1 MISIL
6 NKILNKIKNK
16 KDISLNEFLNIADIT
31 EDNCI
36 ITIDGF
42 VLMILYV
49 KPQNFGLLSE
59 KELVSKMNS
68 MSVEFANEKYSYKI
82 LVIPKIVD
90 ITETIKEQEELKQK
104 VTNEIFRKIINN
116 RINFLQNFISD
127 KEIIENDFFL
137 IIWEKESEKESEK
150 AKIEIQKRAN
160 NWKNRLRN
168 CELKSE
174 ILNREELIY
183 LIKIFNLPNYKN
195 EDNDYKNHISKIDR
209 KELNVKNK

>member
-6 NKILNKIKNK
+6 NKILNKLKK
-16 KDISLNEFLNIADIT
+16 QKDISLNEFLNIADI
-31 EDNCI
+31 EDNYI
-36 ITIDGF
+36 TTIDGF
-42 VLMILYV
+42 ILMILNI
-49 KPQNFGLLSE
+49 KAQNFGLLSE
-59 KELVSKMNS
+59 KELVNRMNS
-68 MSVEFANEKYSYKI
+68 MSVEFSNERYPYKI
-82 LVIPKIVD
+82 LIIPKIVD

-104 VTNEIFRKIINN
+104 VDNVIFREIIEN
-116 RINFLQNFISD
+116 RINFLQNFVSD

-137 IIWEKESEKESEK
+137 IIWEKETEK
-150 AKIEIQKRAN
+150 AKIELQKRAN

-174 ILNREELIY
+174 ILNKEELIF
-183 LIKIFNLPNYKN
+183 LIKTFNLTSYKN

>member
-6 NKILNKIKNK
+6 NKILNKLKK
-16 KDISLNEFLNIADIT
+16 QKDISLNEFLNIADI

-36 ITIDGF
+36 TTIDGF
-42 VLMILYV
+42 ILMILNI
-49 KPQNFGLLSE
+49 KAQNFGLLSE
-59 KELVSKMNS
+59 KELVNRMNS
-68 MSVEFANEKYSYKI
+68 MSVEFSNERYPYKI
-82 LVIPKIVD
+82 LIIPKIVD
-90 ITETIKEQEELKQK
+90 ITETIKEQKELKQK
-104 VTNEIFRKIINN
+104 VDNVIFREIIEN
-116 RINFLQNFISD
+116 RINFLQNFVSD

-137 IIWEKESEKESEK
+137 IIWEKETEK
-150 AKIEIQKRAN
+150 AKIELQKRAN

-174 ILNREELIY
+174 ILNKEELIF
-183 LIKIFNLPNYKN
+183 LIKTFNLTSYKN

>member
-6 NKILNKIKNK
+6 NKILNKVKK
-16 KDISLNEFLNIADIT
+16 QKDISLNEFLNIADI

-36 ITIDGF
+36 TTIDGYIF
-42 VLMILYV
+42 MILNI
-49 KPQNFGLLSE
+49 KAQNFGLLSE
-59 KELVSKMNS
+59 KELVSRMNS
-68 MSVEFANEKYSYKI
+68 MSVEFANERYPYKI

-104 VTNEIFRKIINN
+104 VNNEIFREIIEN
-116 RINFLQNFISD
+116 RINFLQHFVSD

-137 IIWEKESEKESEK
+137 IIWEKESEK
-150 AKIEIQKRAN
+150 AKIELQKRAN

-174 ILNREELIY
+174 ILNKEELIY
-183 LIKIFNLPNYKN
+183 LVKTFNLPIYKN

>member
-36 ITIDGF
+36 TTIDGF
-42 VLMILYV
+42 ELMILNI
-49 KPQNFGLLSE
+49 KPQNYGLLSE
-59 KELVSKMNS
+59 QELISKMNS
-68 MSVEFANEKYSYKI
+68 MSIEFANERYPYKI
-82 LVIPKIVD
+82 LSMPKIVD
-90 ITETIKEQEELKQK
+90 ITETIKEQEELRKK
-104 VTNEIFRKIINN
+104 VTNKNYTKIIDN
-116 RINFLQNFISD
+116 RINYLKSFVSN

-137 IIWEKESEKESEK
+137 IIWEKESEK
-150 AKIEIQKRAN
+150 AKIELQKRAN
-160 NWKNRLRN
+160 NWKNRFRN

-174 ILNREELIY
+174 ILNKEELIY
-183 LIKIFNLPNYKN
+183 LVKTFNIPNYKN
-195 EDNDYKNHISKIDR
+195 EDNDYENHITKIDR

>member
-1 MISIL
+1 MIFIL
-6 NKILNKIKNK
+6 NKILNKLKK
-16 KDISLNEFLNIADIT
+16 QKDISLNEFLNIADI

-36 ITIDGF
+36 TTIDGF
-42 VLMILYV
+42 ILMILNI
-49 KPQNFGLLSE
+49 KAQNFGLLSE
-59 KELVSKMNS
+59 KELVNRMNS
-68 MSVEFANEKYSYKI
+68 MSVEFSNERYPYKI

-104 VTNEIFRKIINN
+104 VDNEIFREIIEN
-116 RINFLQNFISD
+116 RINFLQNFVSD

-137 IIWEKESEKESEK
+137 IIWEKESEK
-150 AKIEIQKRAN
+150 AKIELQKRAS

-168 CELKSE
+168 CEIKSE
-174 ILNREELIY
+174 ILNNEELIY
-183 LIKIFNLPNYKN
+183 LIKTFNLPNYKD

>member
-6 NKILNKIKNK
+6 NKILNKVKK
-16 KDISLNEFLNIADIT
+16 QKDISLNEFLNIADI

-36 ITIDGF
+36 TTIDGF
-42 VLMILYV
+42 ILMILNI
-49 KPQNFGLLSE
+49 KAQNFGLLSE
-59 KELVSKMNS
+59 KELVNRMNS
-68 MSVEFANEKYSYKI
+68 MSVEFSNERYPYKI
-82 LVIPKIVD
+82 LIIPKIVD

-104 VTNEIFRKIINN
+104 VDNVIFREIIEN
-116 RINFLQNFISD
+116 RINFLQNFVSD

-137 IIWEKESEKESEK
+137 IIWEKESEK
-150 AKIEIQKRAN
+150 AKIELQKRAS

-174 ILNREELIY
+174 ILNNEELIY
-183 LIKIFNLPNYKN
+183 LIKTFNLPNYKD

>member
-6 NKILNKIKNK
+6 NKILNKVKK
-16 KDISLNEFLNIADIT
+16 QKDISLNEFLNIADI

-36 ITIDGF
+36 TTIDGF
-42 VLMILYV
+42 ILMILNI
-49 KPQNFGLLSE
+49 KAQNFGLLSE
-59 KELVSKMNS
+59 KELVNRMNS
-68 MSVEFANEKYSYKI
+68 MSVEFSNERYPYKI

-104 VTNEIFRKIINN
+104 IDNEIFREIIEN
-116 RINFLQNFISD
+116 RINFLQNFVSD

-137 IIWEKESEKESEK
+137 IIWEKESEK
-150 AKIEIQKRAN
+150 AKIELQKRAN

-174 ILNREELIY
+174 ILNKEELIY
-183 LIKIFNLPNYKN
+183 LIKIFNLPSYKN

>member
-6 NKILNKIKNK
+6 NKILNKVKK
-16 KDISLNEFLNIADIT
+16 QKDISLNEFLNIADIK
-31 EDNCI
+31 DNCI
-36 ITIDGF
+36 TTIDGYIF
-42 VLMILYV
+42 MILNI
-49 KPQNFGLLSE
+49 KAQNFGLLSE
-59 KELVSKMNS
+59 KELVSRMNS
-68 MSVEFANEKYSYKI
+68 MSVEFANERYPYKI

-90 ITETIKEQEELKQK
+90 ITETIREQEELKQK
-104 VTNEIFRKIINN
+104 VDNEIFREIIEN
-116 RINFLQNFISD
+116 RINFLQDFVSD

-137 IIWEKESEKESEK
+137 IIWEKGSEK
-150 AKIEIQKRAN
+150 AKIELQKRAN

-174 ILNREELIY
+174 ILNKEELIY
-183 LIKIFNLPNYKN
+183 LVKTFNLPIYKN

>member
-1 MISIL
+1 
-6 NKILNKIKNK
+6 
-16 KDISLNEFLNIADIT
+16 
-31 EDNCI
+31 
-36 ITIDGF
+36 
-42 VLMILYV
+42 
-49 KPQNFGLLSE
+49 
-59 KELVSKMNS
+59 

-137 IIWEKESEKESEK
+137 IIWEKESEK

>member
-6 NKILNKIKNK
+6 NKILNKLKK
-16 KDISLNEFLNIADIT
+16 QKDISLNEFLNIADI
-31 EDNCI
+31 EDNYI
-36 ITIDGF
+36 TTIDGF
-42 VLMILYV
+42 ILMILNI
-49 KPQNFGLLSE
+49 KAQNFGLLSE
-59 KELVSKMNS
+59 KELVNRMNS
-68 MSVEFANEKYSYKI
+68 MSVEFSNERYPYKI

-104 VTNEIFRKIINN
+104 VDNEIFREIIEN
-116 RINFLQNFISD
+116 RINFLQNFVSD

-137 IIWEKESEKESEK
+137 IIWEKESEK
-150 AKIEIQKRAN
+150 AKIELQKRAS

-174 ILNREELIY
+174 ILNNEELIY
-183 LIKIFNLPNYKN
+183 LIKTFNLPNYKDEYN
-195 EDNDYKNHISKIDR
+195 GYKNHISKIDR

>member
-6 NKILNKIKNK
+6 NKILNKVKK
-16 KDISLNEFLNIADIT
+16 QKDISLNEFLNIADI

-36 ITIDGF
+36 TTIDGF
-42 VLMILYV
+42 ILMILNI
-49 KPQNFGLLSE
+49 KAQNFGLLSE
-59 KELVSKMNS
+59 KELVNRMNS
-68 MSVEFANEKYSYKI
+68 MSVEFSNERYPYKI
-82 LVIPKIVD
+82 LVTPKIVD

-104 VTNEIFRKIINN
+104 VDNVIFREIIEN
-116 RINFLQNFISD
+116 RINFLQNFVSD

-137 IIWEKESEKESEK
+137 IIWEKESEK
-150 AKIEIQKRAN
+150 AKIELQKRAS

-168 CELKSE
+168 CEIKSE
-174 ILNREELIY
+174 ILNNEELIY
-183 LIKIFNLPNYKN
+183 LIKTFNLTSYKN

>member
-6 NKILNKIKNK
+6 NKILNKVKK
-16 KDISLNEFLNIADIT
+16 QKDISLNEFLNIADI

-36 ITIDGF
+36 TTIDGYIF
-42 VLMILYV
+42 MILNI
-49 KPQNFGLLSE
+49 KAQNFGLLSE
-59 KELVSKMNS
+59 KELVNRMNS
-68 MSVEFANEKYSYKI
+68 MSVEFSNERYPYKI

-104 VTNEIFRKIINN
+104 VNNEIFREIIEN
-116 RINFLQNFISD
+116 RINFLQHFVSD

-137 IIWEKESEKESEK
+137 IIWEKESEK
-150 AKIEIQKRAN
+150 AKIELQKRAN

-174 ILNREELIY
+174 ILNKEELIY
-183 LIKIFNLPNYKN
+183 LVKTFNLPIYKN

>member
-6 NKILNKIKNK
+6 NKILNKLKK
-16 KDISLNEFLNIADIT
+16 QKDISLNEFLNIADI

-36 ITIDGF
+36 TTIDGF
-42 VLMILYV
+42 ILMILNI
-49 KPQNFGLLSE
+49 KAQNFGLLSE
-59 KELVSKMNS
+59 KELVNRMNS
-68 MSVEFANEKYSYKI
+68 MSVEFSNERYPYKI
-82 LVIPKIVD
+82 LIIPKIVD

-104 VTNEIFRKIINN
+104 VDNVIFREIIEN
-116 RINFLQNFISD
+116 RINFLQNFVSD

-137 IIWEKESEKESEK
+137 IIWEKESEK

-183 LIKIFNLPNYKN
+183 LIKTYNLPNYKN

>member
-137 IIWEKESEKESEK
+137 IIWEKESEK

>member
-6 NKILNKIKNK
+6 NKILNKLKK
-16 KDISLNEFLNIADIT
+16 QKDISLNEFLNIADI

-36 ITIDGF
+36 TTIDGF
-42 VLMILYV
+42 ILMILNI
-49 KPQNFGLLSE
+49 KAQNFGLLSE
-59 KELVSKMNS
+59 KELVNRMNS
-68 MSVEFANEKYSYKI
+68 MSVEFSNERYPYKI
-82 LVIPKIVD
+82 LIIPKIVD

-104 VTNEIFRKIINN
+104 VDNEIFREIIEN
-116 RINFLQNFISD
+116 RINFLQNFVSD

-137 IIWEKESEKESEK
+137 IIWEKESEK
-150 AKIEIQKRAN
+150 AKIELQKRAS

-174 ILNREELIY
+174 ILNNEELIY
-183 LIKIFNLPNYKN
+183 LIKTFNLPKYKD

>member
-6 NKILNKIKNK
+6 NKILNKVKK
-16 KDISLNEFLNIADIT
+16 QKDISLNEFLNIADI

-36 ITIDGF
+36 TTIDGF
-42 VLMILYV
+42 ILMILNI
-49 KPQNFGLLSE
+49 KSQNFGLLSE
-59 KELVSKMNS
+59 KELVNRMNS
-68 MSVEFANEKYSYKI
+68 MSVEFANERYPYKI

-90 ITETIKEQEELKQK
+90 ITETIKEQKELKQK
-104 VTNEIFRKIINN
+104 VDNEIFREIIEN
-116 RINFLQNFISD
+116 RIDSLQNFVSD

-137 IIWEKESEKESEK
+137 IIWEKESEK
-150 AKIEIQKRAN
+150 AKIELQKRAN

-174 ILNREELIY
+174 ILNKKELIY
-183 LIKIFNLPNYKN
+183 LVKTFNLPIYKN

>member
-137 IIWEKESEKESEK
+137 IIWEKESEK

-209 KELNVKNK
+209 KELNVKTK

>member
-6 NKILNKIKNK
+6 NKILNKLKK
-16 KDISLNEFLNIADIT
+16 QKDISLNEFLNIADI

-36 ITIDGF
+36 TTIDGF
-42 VLMILYV
+42 ILMILNI
-49 KPQNFGLLSE
+49 KAQNFGLLSE
-59 KELVSKMNS
+59 KELVNRMNS
-68 MSVEFANEKYSYKI
+68 MSVEFSNERYPYKI

-104 VTNEIFRKIINN
+104 VDNEIFREIIEN
-116 RINFLQNFISD
+116 RINFLQNFVSD

-137 IIWEKESEKESEK
+137 IIWEKESEK
-150 AKIEIQKRAN
+150 AKIELQKRAS

-168 CELKSE
+168 CEIKSE
-174 ILNREELIY
+174 ILNNEELIY
-183 LIKIFNLPNYKN
+183 LIKTFNLPNYKD

>member
-6 NKILNKIKNK
+6 NKILNKVKK
-16 KDISLNEFLNIADIT
+16 QKDISLNEFLNIADI

-36 ITIDGF
+36 TTIDGF
-42 VLMILYV
+42 ILMILNI
-49 KPQNFGLLSE
+49 KAQNFGLLSE
-59 KELVSKMNS
+59 KELVNRMNS
-68 MSVEFANEKYSYKI
+68 MSVEFSNERYPYKI
-82 LVIPKIVD
+82 LVTPKIVD

-104 VTNEIFRKIINN
+104 VDNEIFREIIEN
-116 RINFLQNFISD
+116 RINFLQNFVSD

-137 IIWEKESEKESEK
+137 IIWEKESEK
-150 AKIEIQKRAN
+150 AKIELQKRAS

-168 CELKSE
+168 CEIKSE
-174 ILNREELIY
+174 ILNNEELIY
-183 LIKIFNLPNYKN
+183 LIKTFNLPNYKD

>member
-6 NKILNKIKNK
+6 NKILNKLKK
-16 KDISLNEFLNIADIT
+16 QKDISLNEFLNIADI
-31 EDNCI
+31 EDNYI
-36 ITIDGF
+36 TTIDGF
-42 VLMILYV
+42 ILMILNI
-49 KPQNFGLLSE
+49 KAQNFGLLSE
-59 KELVSKMNS
+59 KELVNRMNS
-68 MSVEFANEKYSYKI
+68 MSVEFSNERYPYKI
-82 LVIPKIVD
+82 LVTPKIVD

-104 VTNEIFRKIINN
+104 VDNEIFREIIEN
-116 RINFLQNFISD
+116 RINFLQNFVSD

-137 IIWEKESEKESEK
+137 IIWEKESEK
-150 AKIEIQKRAN
+150 AKIELQKRAS

-174 ILNREELIY
+174 ILNNEELIY
-183 LIKIFNLPNYKN
+183 LIKTFNLPKYKD

>member
-6 NKILNKIKNK
+6 NKILNKLKK
-16 KDISLNEFLNIADIT
+16 QKDISLNEFLNIADI

-36 ITIDGF
+36 TTIDGF
-42 VLMILYV
+42 ILMILNI
-49 KPQNFGLLSE
+49 KAQNFGLLSE
-59 KELVSKMNS
+59 KELVNRMNS
-68 MSVEFANEKYSYKI
+68 MSVEFSNERYPYKI
-82 LVIPKIVD
+82 LVTPKIVD

-104 VTNEIFRKIINN
+104 VDNVIFREIIEN
-116 RINFLQNFISD
+116 RINFLQNFVSD

-137 IIWEKESEKESEK
+137 IIWEKETEK
-150 AKIEIQKRAN
+150 AKIELQKRAN

-174 ILNREELIY
+174 ILNNEELIY
-183 LIKIFNLPNYKN
+183 LIKTFNLPNYKD

>member
-6 NKILNKIKNK
+6 NKILNKLKK
-16 KDISLNEFLNIADIT
+16 QKDISLNEFLNIADI

-36 ITIDGF
+36 TTIDGF
-42 VLMILYV
+42 ILMILNI
-49 KPQNFGLLSE
+49 KAQNFGLLSE
-59 KELVSKMNS
+59 KELVNRMNS
-68 MSVEFANEKYSYKI
+68 MSVEFSNERYPYKI
-82 LVIPKIVD
+82 LVTPKIVD

-104 VTNEIFRKIINN
+104 VDNEIFREIIEN
-116 RINFLQNFISD
+116 RINFLQNFVSD

-137 IIWEKESEKESEK
+137 IIWEKETEK
-150 AKIEIQKRAN
+150 AKIELQKRAN

-174 ILNREELIY
+174 ILNKEELIF
-183 LIKIFNLPNYKN
+183 LIKTFNLTSYKN

>member
-6 NKILNKIKNK
+6 NKILNKLKK
-16 KDISLNEFLNIADIT
+16 QKDISLNEFLNIADI

-36 ITIDGF
+36 TTIDGF
-42 VLMILYV
+42 ILMILNI
-49 KPQNFGLLSE
+49 KAQNFGLLSE
-59 KELVSKMNS
+59 KELVNRMNS
-68 MSVEFANEKYSYKI
+68 MSVEFSNERYPYKI
-82 LVIPKIVD
+82 LIIPKIVD

-104 VTNEIFRKIINN
+104 VDNVIFR
-116 RINFLQNFISD
+116 
-127 KEIIENDFFL
+127 EIIENDFFL
-137 IIWEKESEKESEK
+137 IIWEKETEK
-150 AKIEIQKRAN
+150 AKIELQKRAN

-174 ILNREELIY
+174 ILNKEELIF
-183 LIKIFNLPNYKN
+183 LIKTFNLSSYKN

>member
-6 NKILNKIKNK
+6 NKILNKLKK
-16 KDISLNEFLNIADIT
+16 QKDISLNEFLNIADI
-31 EDNCI
+31 EDNYI
-36 ITIDGF
+36 TTIDGF
-42 VLMILYV
+42 ILMILNI
-49 KPQNFGLLSE
+49 KAQNFGLLSE
-59 KELVSKMNS
+59 QELVNKMNS
-68 MSVEFANEKYSYKI
+68 MSVEFANERYPYKI

-104 VTNEIFRKIINN
+104 VDNEIFREIIEN
-116 RINFLQNFISD
+116 RINSLQNFVSD

-137 IIWEKESEKESEK
+137 IIWEKESEK
-150 AKIEIQKRAN
+150 AKIELQKRAN

-174 ILNREELIY
+174 ILNKEELIY
-183 LIKIFNLPNYKN
+183 LIKTFNLPIYKN

>member
-36 ITIDGF
+36 TTIDGF
-42 VLMILYV
+42 ELMILNI
-49 KPQNFGLLSE
+49 KPQNYGLLSE
-59 KELVSKMNS
+59 QELISKMNS
-68 MSVEFANEKYSYKI
+68 MSVEFANERYPYKI
-82 LVIPKIVD
+82 LSMPKIVD
-90 ITETIKEQEELKQK
+90 ITETIKEQEELRKK
-104 VTNEIFRKIINN
+104 ATNKNYTKIIDN
-116 RINFLQNFISD
+116 RINYLKSFVSN

-137 IIWEKESEKESEK
+137 IIWEKESEK
-150 AKIEIQKRAN
+150 AKIELQKRAN
-160 NWKNRLRN
+160 NWKNRFRN

-174 ILNREELIY
+174 ILNKEELIY
-183 LIKIFNLPNYKN
+183 LVKTFNIPNYKN
-195 EDNDYKNHISKIDR
+195 EDNDYENHITKIDR

>member
-6 NKILNKIKNK
+6 NKILNKLKK
-16 KDISLNEFLNIADIT
+16 QKDISLNEFLNIADI

-36 ITIDGF
+36 TTIDGF
-42 VLMILYV
+42 ILMILNI
-49 KPQNFGLLSE
+49 KAQNFGLLSE
-59 KELVSKMNS
+59 KELVNRMNS
-68 MSVEFANEKYSYKI
+68 MSVEFSNERYPYKI
-82 LVIPKIVD
+82 LVTPKIVD
-90 ITETIKEQEELKQK
+90 IKETIKEQEELKQK
-104 VTNEIFRKIINN
+104 VDNEIFREIIEN
-116 RINFLQNFISD
+116 RINFLQNFVSD

-137 IIWEKESEKESEK
+137 IIWEKETEK
-150 AKIEIQKRAN
+150 AKIELQKRAS

-174 ILNREELIY
+174 ILNNEELIY
-183 LIKIFNLPNYKN
+183 LIKTFNLPKYKD

>member
-6 NKILNKIKNK
+6 NKILNKVKKK
-16 KDISLNEFLNIADIT
+16 KDISLNEFLNIADI
-31 EDNCI
+31 EDNYI
-36 ITIDGF
+36 TTIDGF
-42 VLMILYV
+42 ILMILNI
-49 KPQNFGLLSE
+49 KAQNFGLLSE
-59 KELVSKMNS
+59 KELVNRMNS
-68 MSVEFANEKYSYKI
+68 MSVEFSNERYPYKI
-82 LVIPKIVD
+82 LIIPKIVD

-104 VTNEIFRKIINN
+104 VDNVIFREIIEN
-116 RINFLQNFISD
+116 RINFLQNFVSD

-137 IIWEKESEKESEK
+137 IIWEKETEK
-150 AKIEIQKRAN
+150 AKIELQKRAN

-174 ILNREELIY
+174 ILNKEELIF
-183 LIKIFNLPNYKN
+183 LIKTFNLTSYKN

>member
-6 NKILNKIKNK
+6 NKILNKLKK
-16 KDISLNEFLNIADIT
+16 QKDISLNEFLNIADI

-36 ITIDGF
+36 TTIDGF
-42 VLMILYV
+42 ILMILNI
-49 KPQNFGLLSE
+49 KAQNFGLLSE
-59 KELVSKMNS
+59 KELVNRMNS
-68 MSVEFANEKYSYKI
+68 MSVEFSNERYPYKI
-82 LVIPKIVD
+82 LIIPKIVD

-104 VTNEIFRKIINN
+104 VDNEIFREIIEN
-116 RINFLQNFISD
+116 RINFLQNFVSD

-137 IIWEKESEKESEK
+137 IIWEKETEK
-150 AKIEIQKRAN
+150 AKIELQKRAN

-174 ILNREELIY
+174 ILNKEELIF
-183 LIKIFNLPNYKN
+183 LIKTFNLTSYKN

>member
-6 NKILNKIKNK
+6 NKILNKVKK
-16 KDISLNEFLNIADIT
+16 QKDISLNEFLNIADI

-36 ITIDGF
+36 TTIDGF
-42 VLMILYV
+42 ILMILNI
-49 KPQNFGLLSE
+49 KAQNFGLLSE
-59 KELVSKMNS
+59 KELVNRMNS
-68 MSVEFANEKYSYKI
+68 MSVEFSNERYPYKI

-104 VTNEIFRKIINN
+104 IDNEIFREIIEN
-116 RINFLQNFISD
+116 RINFLQNFVSD

-137 IIWEKESEKESEK
+137 IIWEKESEK
-150 AKIEIQKRAN
+150 AKIELQKRAN

-174 ILNREELIY
+174 ILNKEELIY
-183 LIKIFNLPNYKN
+183 LIKIFNLPSYKI